1 LVDGGLLDNLPV
13 EATREQF
20 GGRVIASDVSVAVDF
35 RAPPHAP
42 RRRGYLSKLQPP
54 ARMPRLGQI
63 LMRTAQ
69 LASVR
74 DARIS
79 GTPADLYLKIPVDDI
94 GMSDFHRLNDIVDR
108 GAAYARDQL
117 AGWPWQT

>member
-1 LVDGGLLDNLPV
+1 M
-13 EATREQF
+13 RERF

-42 RRRGYLSKLQPP
+42 RRRGLLSKLQAP

-94 GMSDFHRLNDIVDR
+94 GMSDFHRLDDIVDR

-117 AGWPWQT
+117 AGWSWQT